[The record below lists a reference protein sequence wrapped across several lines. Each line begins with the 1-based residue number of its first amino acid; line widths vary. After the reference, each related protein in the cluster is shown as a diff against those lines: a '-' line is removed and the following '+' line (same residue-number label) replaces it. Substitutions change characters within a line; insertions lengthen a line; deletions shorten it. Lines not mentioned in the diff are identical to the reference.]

1 MAHLFFV
8 VLSQFN
14 YFAYFCQKFEIT
26 MERIGLTYNTEKE
39 QIVISEYGR
48 CIQEMIKKLPE
59 IEDRQQRTEA
69 ARYIISVMVQM
80 NPQIKE
86 SSDYEHKLWD
96 HLYIISGYNLDLDSP
111 YAPPTPEAQHSKP
124 QHVGYQNN
132 DIKYGHYGQ
141 YLIKMIEAASQEENE
156 EVREAL
162 AYSLASQMKRNY
174 LEWNKSVV
182 NDQVIIDD
190 LKTISKGRLVI
201 NEESKLNA
209 PYENYGKS
217 PSRKQQ
223 QPQQQGKKKK
233 KKVPN
238 LKANMN
244 NPNNP
249 AYKKR
254 MQELGKL

>member
-1 MAHLFFV
+1 
-8 VLSQFN
+8 
-14 YFAYFCQKFEIT
+14 

-69 ARYIISVMVQM
+69 AKYIISVMVQM
-80 NPQIKE
+80 NPSIKQ
-86 SSDYEHKLWD
+86 SSDWEHKLWD
-96 HLYIISGYNLDLDSP
+96 HLYMISGYNLDVDSP
-111 YAPPTPEAQHSKP
+111 FAPPTPIEQQRKP
-124 QHVGYQNN
+124 QHIGYQNN
-132 DIKYGHYGQ
+132 NIKYGHYGL
-141 YLIKMIEAASQEENE
+141 YLIKMIEAASQEEDE

-182 NDQVIIDD
+182 NDQVILND
-190 LKTISKGRLVI
+190 LKTISGGRLVI
-201 NEESKLNA
+201 EDESKFNA
-209 PYENYGKS
+209 SGDLLAKVQPK
-217 PSRKQQ
+217 PQQ
-223 QPQQQGKKKK
+223 QQQGKKKK

>member
-1 MAHLFFV
+1 
-8 VLSQFN
+8 
-14 YFAYFCQKFEIT
+14 

-39 QIVISEYGR
+39 RIVISEYGR

-69 ARYIISVMVQM
+69 AKYIISVMVQM
-80 NPQIKE
+80 NPNIKQ

-96 HLYIISGYNLDLDSP
+96 HLYMISGYNLDVDSP
-111 YAPPTPEAQHSKP
+111 FAPPTKEAQKRKP
-124 QHVGYQNN
+124 QHIGYQNN
-132 DIKYGHYGQ
+132 NIKYGHYGQ
-141 YLIKMIEAASQEENE
+141 YLIKMIEAASKEEND

-162 AYSLASQMKRNY
+162 AYSIAAQMKRNY
-174 LEWNKSVV
+174 MEWNKSVV

-190 LKTISKGRLVI
+190 LRSISGGRLI
-201 NEESKLNA
+201 ISDEAKL
-209 PYENYGKS
+209 KS
-217 PSRKQQ
+217 SGELPAAKAQQQAKQQ
-223 QPQQQGKKKK
+223 QPQGKKKK

>member
-1 MAHLFFV
+1 M
-8 VLSQFN
+8 N
-14 YFAYFCQKFEIT
+14 KP
-26 MERIGLTYNTEKE
+26 GLTYNTEKE

-59 IEDRQQRTEA
+59 IEDREQRTEA

-80 NPQIKE
+80 NPSIKQ

-96 HLYIISGYNLDLDSP
+96 HLYMISGYTLDLDSP
-111 YAPPTPEAQHSKP
+111 YAPPTPIEKQKKP
-124 QHVGYQNN
+124 QHIGYQNN
-132 DIKYGHYGQ
+132 TIKFGHYGQ
-141 YLIKMIEAASQEENE
+141 YLIKMIEAASQEENDE
-156 EVREAL
+156 IREAL
-162 AYSLASQMKRNY
+162 AYSLAAQMKRDY

-182 NDQVIIDD
+182 SDQVIIDD
-190 LKTISKGRLVI
+190 LKSISGGRLVI
-201 NEESKLNA
+201 TDESRLSA
-209 PYENYGKS
+209 SSEMPSGKA
-217 PSRKQQ
+217 QQ
-223 QPQQQGKKKK
+223 QPKPQQQGKKKK

-254 MQELGKL
+254 MQEMGKL

>member
-1 MAHLFFV
+1 M
-8 VLSQFN
+8 
-14 YFAYFCQKFEIT
+14 
-26 MERIGLTYNTEKE
+26 TYNTEKE

-59 IEDRQQRTEA
+59 IEDREQRTEA

-80 NPQIKE
+80 NPGIKQ

-96 HLYIISGYNLDLDSP
+96 HLYMISGYNLDVDSP
-111 YAPPTPEAQHSKP
+111 FAPPIPAEQQSKP
-124 QHVGYQNN
+124 QHVGYQHN

-141 YLIKMIEAASQEENE
+141 YLIKMIEAASQEEND

-162 AYSLASQMKRNY
+162 AYSLAAQMKRDY

-182 NDQVIIDD
+182 SDQVIIDD
-190 LKTISKGRLVI
+190 LRTISGGRLVI
-201 NEESKLNA
+201 ADETKLNTTGET
-209 PYENYGKS
+209 PSGKA
-217 PSRKQQ
+217 Q
-223 QPQQQGKKKK
+223 QPQGKSQPQGKKKK

-254 MQELGKL
+254 MQEQGRM

>member
-1 MAHLFFV
+1 MD
-8 VLSQFN
+8 
-14 YFAYFCQKFEIT
+14 
-26 MERIGLTYNTEKE
+26 RIGLTYNTEKE

-59 IEDRQQRTEA
+59 IEDREQRTEA
-69 ARYIISVMVQM
+69 AKYIISVMVQM
-80 NPQIKE
+80 NPSIKQ

-96 HLYIISGYNLDLDSP
+96 HLYMISGYQLDVDSP
-111 YAPPTPEAQHSKP
+111 YAPPVPMEKQRKP
-124 QHVGYQNN
+124 QHIGYQNN

-141 YLIKMIEAASQEENE
+141 YLIKMIEAASREENDE
-156 EVREAL
+156 IREAL

-174 LEWNKSVV
+174 LDWNKSVV

-190 LKTISKGRLVI
+190 LKKISGGRLVI
-201 NEESKLNA
+201 ADESKLNNNGDMPVKGQPQA
-209 PYENYGKS
+209 
-217 PSRKQQ
+217 KQQ
-223 QPQQQGKKKK
+223 QQQQQGKKKK

-254 MQELGKL
+254 MQELGKM

>member
-1 MAHLFFV
+1 M
-8 VLSQFN
+8 N
-14 YFAYFCQKFEIT
+14 KP
-26 MERIGLTYNTEKE
+26 GLTYNTEKE

-48 CIQEMIKKLPE
+48 CVQEMIKKLPE
-59 IEDRQQRTEA
+59 IEDREQRTEA
-69 ARYIISVMVQM
+69 AKYIISVMVQM
-80 NPQIKE
+80 NPNIKE

-96 HLYIISGYNLDLDSP
+96 HLYMISGYNLDLNSP
-111 YAPPTPEAQHSKP
+111 YAPPIPVEQQSKP
-124 QHVGYQNN
+124 QHIGYQNN
-132 DIKYGHYGQ
+132 EIKYGHYGQ
-141 YLIKMIEAASQEENE
+141 YLIKMIEAASQEENDE
-156 EVREAL
+156 IREAL
-162 AYSLASQMKRNY
+162 AYSLAGQMKRNY

-190 LKTISKGRLVI
+190 LKNISGGRLVI
-201 NEESKLNA
+201 ADETKLNSTSESA
-209 PYENYGKS
+209 IKQQP
-217 PSRKQQ
+217 KQQ
-223 QPQQQGKKKK
+223 QQQQQQSKKKK

>member
-1 MAHLFFV
+1 MD
-8 VLSQFN
+8 
-14 YFAYFCQKFEIT
+14 K
-26 MERIGLTYNTEKE
+26 IGLTYNTEKE
-39 QIVISEYGR
+39 QIVIPEYGR

-69 ARYIISVMVQM
+69 AKYIISVMVQM
-80 NPQIKE
+80 NPNIRQ
-86 SSDYEHKLWD
+86 SSDFEHKLWD
-96 HLYIISGYNLDLDSP
+96 HLYMISGYNLDVESP
-111 YAPPTPEAQHSKP
+111 YAPPTPLAQQKKP
-124 QHVGYQNN
+124 QHIGYQNN

-141 YLIKMIEAASQEENE
+141 YLIKMIEAASKEEND

-162 AYSLASQMKRNY
+162 AYSLAAQMKRNY
-174 LEWNKSVV
+174 LEWNKNVV
-182 NDQVIIDD
+182 SDQVIIDD
-190 LKTISKGRLVI
+190 LRTISGGRLVI
-201 NEESKLNA
+201 DDEAKLNA
-209 PYENYGKS
+209 TGET
-217 PSRKQQ
+217 PSIKAPQQQGKQQ
-223 QPQQQGKKKK
+223 PQQGKKKK

>member
-1 MAHLFFV
+1 MD
-8 VLSQFN
+8 
-14 YFAYFCQKFEIT
+14 K
-26 MERIGLTYNTEKE
+26 IGLTYNTEKE
-39 QIVISEYGR
+39 QIAIPEYGR

-96 HLYIISGYNLDLDSP
+96 HLYIISNYQLDVDSP
-111 YAPPTPEAQHSKP
+111 FAPPTMESQKSKP
-124 QHVGYQNN
+124 QHIGYQNN

-141 YLIKMIEAASQEENE
+141 YLIKMIEAASKEEND

-174 LEWNKSVV
+174 LDWNKSVV
-182 NDQVIIDD
+182 NDQVILDD
-190 LKTISKGRLVI
+190 LKNISGGRLVI
-201 NEESKLNA
+201 GEESKLNSTGDIL
-209 PYENYGKS
+209 GKVKQK
-217 PSRKQQ
+217 PQQ
-223 QPQQQGKKKK
+223 QQQQGKKKK

-249 AYKKR
+249 AYKLR
-254 MQELGKL
+254 MQQMGKM

>member
-1 MAHLFFV
+1 MDR
-8 VLSQFN
+8 
-14 YFAYFCQKFEIT
+14 T
-26 MERIGLTYNTEKE
+26 GLTYNTEKE

-48 CIQEMIKKLPE
+48 CIQEMVKKLQE
-59 IEDRQQRTEA
+59 IEDREQRTEA
-69 ARYIISVMVQM
+69 ARYIVGVMAQM
-80 NPQIKE
+80 TPQVKE

-96 HLYIISGYNLDLDSP
+96 LLYIISDFQLDLDGP
-111 YAPPTPEAQHSKP
+111 YAPPVIETQKTKP
-124 QHVGYQNN
+124 QHIGYQNN

-141 YLIKMIEAASQEENE
+141 YLIKMIEAASKEENE

-162 AYSLASQMKRNY
+162 AYSLAAQMKRDY

-190 LKTISKGRLVI
+190 LKKLSNGRLI
-201 NEESKLNA
+201 LPDEAKLNTSGEA
-209 PYENYGKS
+209 QGKILQQL
-217 PSRKQQ
+217 KQNQQ
-223 QPQQQGKKKK
+223 QAKKKK

-254 MQELGKL
+254 MQQLGKM

>member
-1 MAHLFFV
+1 MNKA
-8 VLSQFN
+8 
-14 YFAYFCQKFEIT
+14 
-26 MERIGLTYNTEKE
+26 GLTYNTEKE

-59 IEDRQQRTEA
+59 IEDREQRTEA
-69 ARYIISVMVQM
+69 AKYIISVMVQM
-80 NPQIKE
+80 NPNIKQ

-96 HLYIISGYNLDLDSP
+96 HLYMISGYQLDVDSP
-111 YAPPTPEAQHSKP
+111 YAPPVPMEKQRKP
-124 QHVGYQNN
+124 QHIGYQNN

-141 YLIKMIEAASQEENE
+141 YLIKMIEAASQEENDE
-156 EVREAL
+156 IREAL
-162 AYSLASQMKRNY
+162 AYSLAGQMKRNY

-182 NDQVIIDD
+182 NDQVIIED
-190 LKTISKGRLVI
+190 LKNISGGRLVI
-201 NEESKLNA
+201 ADELKLN
-209 PYENYGKS
+209 NNSDMSVKG
-217 PSRKQQ
+217 QQ
-223 QPQQQGKKKK
+223 QAKLQQPQQGKKKK

>member
-1 MAHLFFV
+1 M
-8 VLSQFN
+8 N
-14 YFAYFCQKFEIT
+14 KP
-26 MERIGLTYNTEKE
+26 GLTYNTEKE
-39 QIVISEYGR
+39 AIAISEYGR

-59 IEDRQQRTEA
+59 IEDRKQRTEA
-69 ARYIISVMVQM
+69 AKYIISVMVQM

-96 HLYIISGYNLDLDSP
+96 HLYMISGYNLDLDGP
-111 YAPPTPEAQHSKP
+111 YAPPKPITQQKKP
-124 QHVGYQNN
+124 QHIGYQNN

-174 LEWNKSVV
+174 MEWNKSVV
-182 NDQVIIDD
+182 NDQVILDD
-190 LKTISKGRLVI
+190 LKNISGGRLVI
-201 NEESKLNA
+201 NEESKLSNDMPVKA
-209 PYENYGKS
+209 QP
-217 PSRKQQ
+217 KQQ
-223 QPQQQGKKKK
+223 QQQGKKKK

>member
-1 MAHLFFV
+1 M
-8 VLSQFN
+8 
-14 YFAYFCQKFEIT
+14 
-26 MERIGLTYNTEKE
+26 TYNTEKE
-39 QIVISEYGR
+39 KIAIPEYGR

-69 ARYIISVMVQM
+69 AKYIISVMVQM

-86 SSDYEHKLWD
+86 SSDWEHKLWD
-96 HLYIISGYNLDLDSP
+96 HLYIISNYQLDVDSP
-111 YAPPTPEAQHSKP
+111 FAPPTIESQRKKP
-124 QHVGYQNN
+124 QHIGYQNN

-141 YLIKMIEAASQEENE
+141 YLIKMIEAASQEEND

-174 LEWNKSVV
+174 LDWNKSVV
-182 NDQVIIDD
+182 NDQVILDD
-190 LKTISKGRLVI
+190 LKNISGGRLVI
-201 NEESKLNA
+201 GEESKLNSTSDIL
-209 PYENYGKS
+209 GKVKQK
-217 PSRKQQ
+217 PQQQQQ
-223 QPQQQGKKKK
+223 QPGKKKK

-249 AYKKR
+249 AYKLR
-254 MQELGKL
+254 MQQMGKL

>member
-1 MAHLFFV
+1 
-8 VLSQFN
+8 
-14 YFAYFCQKFEIT
+14 
-26 MERIGLTYNTEKE
+26 MERTGLTYNTEKE
-39 QIVISEYGR
+39 QIAISEYGR

-69 ARYIISVMVQM
+69 AKYIISVMVQM

-96 HLYIISGYNLDLDSP
+96 HLYIISDYQLDVDSP
-111 YAPPTPEAQHSKP
+111 YAPPTMESRKTKP
-124 QHVGYQNN
+124 QHIGYQSH
-132 DIKYGHYGQ
+132 DIKYGHYGL
-141 YLIKMIEAASQEENE
+141 YLIKMIEAASREENDD
-156 EVREAL
+156 VREAL

-174 LEWNKSVV
+174 MEWNKSVV
-182 NDQVIIDD
+182 NDQVIMDD
-190 LKTISKGRLVI
+190 LKAISGGRLVI
-201 NEESKLNA
+201 NDEARLNSA
-209 PYENYGKS
+209 GEILGKVQ
-217 PSRKQQ
+217 PKPQ
-223 QPQQQGKKKK
+223 QPQGKKKK

>member
-1 MAHLFFV
+1 MD
-8 VLSQFN
+8 S
-14 YFAYFCQKFEIT
+14 
-26 MERIGLTYNTEKE
+26 IGLTYNTEKE
-39 QIVISEYGR
+39 QIAIPEYGR

-80 NPQIKE
+80 NPNIKQ

-96 HLYIISGYNLDLDSP
+96 HLYMISGYNLDLDSP
-111 YAPPTPEAQHSKP
+111 YAPPVPLEKQSKP
-124 QHVGYQNN
+124 QHIGYQNN

-141 YLIKMIEAASQEENE
+141 YLIKMIDAASQEENDE
-156 EVREAL
+156 IREAL
-162 AYSLASQMKRNY
+162 AYSLAAQMKRNY

-182 NDQVIIDD
+182 NDQVILDD
-190 LKTISKGRLVI
+190 LKNISGGRLVI
-201 NEESKLNA
+201 SEESKLNGNA
-209 PYENYGKS
+209 DLGKVQ
-217 PSRKQQ
+217 PQAKQQ
-223 QPQQQGKKKK
+223 QQQQGKKKK

-254 MQELGKL
+254 MQELGKM

>member
-1 MAHLFFV
+1 M
-8 VLSQFN
+8 N
-14 YFAYFCQKFEIT
+14 KP
-26 MERIGLTYNTEKE
+26 GLTYNTEKE

-59 IEDRQQRTEA
+59 IEDREQRTEA
-69 ARYIISVMVQM
+69 AKYIISVMVQM
-80 NPQIKE
+80 NPNIKL

-96 HLYIISGYNLDLDSP
+96 HLYMISGYNLDVDSP
-111 YAPPTPEAQHSKP
+111 YAPPIPVEQQSRP
-124 QHVGYQNN
+124 QHIGYQNN
-132 DIKYGHYGQ
+132 NIKYGHYGQ
-141 YLIKMIEAASQEENE
+141 YLIKMIEAASKEEND

-162 AYSLASQMKRNY
+162 AYSLAGQMKRNY

-190 LKTISKGRLVI
+190 LKSISHGRLVI
-201 NEESKLNA
+201 SDESRLNTNG
-209 PYENYGKS
+209 EMLGKVQQQS
-217 PSRKQQ
+217 KQQ
-223 QPQQQGKKKK
+223 QQQGKKKK

-238 LKANMN
+238 LKAKMN

>member
-1 MAHLFFV
+1 M
-8 VLSQFN
+8 
-14 YFAYFCQKFEIT
+14 
-26 MERIGLTYNTEKE
+26 TYNTEKE

-59 IEDRQQRTEA
+59 IDDRAQRTEA

-80 NPQIKE
+80 NPQVKE

-96 HLYIISGYNLDLDSP
+96 HLYMISGYNLDLDSP
-111 YAPPTPEAQHSKP
+111 FAPPTPIARQSKP
-124 QHVGYQNN
+124 QRIGYQNN

-141 YLIKMIEAASQEENE
+141 YLIKMIEAASKEEND
-156 EVREAL
+156 EVRTAL
-162 AYSLASQMKRNY
+162 ALSLASQMKRNY

-182 NDQVIIDD
+182 NDQVIFDD
-190 LKTISKGRLVI
+190 LKRLSNGRLVI
-201 NEESKLNA
+201 PEESKLEA
-209 PYENYGKS
+209 TADILGKGQQQ
-217 PSRKQQ
+217 KQQ
-223 QPQQQGKKKK
+223 QQQGKKKK

>member
-1 MAHLFFV
+1 M
-8 VLSQFN
+8 N
-14 YFAYFCQKFEIT
+14 KP
-26 MERIGLTYNTEKE
+26 GLTYNTEKE

-59 IEDRQQRTEA
+59 IEDREQRTEA
-69 ARYIISVMVQM
+69 AKYIISVMVQM
-80 NPQIKE
+80 NPQIKQ

-96 HLYIISGYNLDLDSP
+96 HLYMISGYDLDVDSP
-111 YAPPTPEAQHSKP
+111 FAPPTPVAQQSRP
-124 QHVGYQNN
+124 QHIGYQNN
-132 DIKYGHYGQ
+132 EIKYGHYGQ
-141 YLIKMIEAASQEENE
+141 YLIKMIEAAAAEPDD

-162 AYSLASQMKRNY
+162 AYSLAAQMKRNY

-190 LKTISKGRLVI
+190 LRTISGGRLVI
-201 NEESKLNA
+201 TDESRLNA
-209 PYENYGKS
+209 PSEAQGKGQQQ
-217 PSRKQQ
+217 PKQQ
-223 QPQQQGKKKK
+223 QPQGKKKK

>member
-1 MAHLFFV
+1 M
-8 VLSQFN
+8 N
-14 YFAYFCQKFEIT
+14 KP
-26 MERIGLTYNTEKE
+26 GLTYNTEKE

-48 CIQEMIKKLPE
+48 CVQEMIKKLPE
-59 IEDRQQRTEA
+59 IEDREQRTEA
-69 ARYIISVMVQM
+69 AKYIISVMVQM
-80 NPQIKE
+80 NPSIKQ

-96 HLYIISGYNLDLDSP
+96 HLYMISGYNLDVDSP
-111 YAPPTPEAQHSKP
+111 YAPPTPIEQQSKP
-124 QHVGYQNN
+124 QHIGYQNN
-132 DIKYGHYGQ
+132 QIKYGHYGL
-141 YLIKMIEAASQEENE
+141 YLIKMIEAASQEEDD

-162 AYSLASQMKRNY
+162 AYSLAGQMKRNY

-182 NDQVIIDD
+182 NDQVILDD
-190 LKTISKGRLVI
+190 LKTISGGRLVI
-201 NEESKLNA
+201 EDESKLNSSGDIL
-209 PYENYGKS
+209 GKVQS
-217 PSRKQQ
+217 KPLQQ
-223 QPQQQGKKKK
+223 QQQGKKKK

>member
-1 MAHLFFV
+1 M
-8 VLSQFN
+8 N
-14 YFAYFCQKFEIT
+14 KP
-26 MERIGLTYNTEKE
+26 GLTYNTEKE
-39 QIVISEYGR
+39 QIVLSEYGR
-48 CIQEMIKKLPE
+48 CIQEMVKKLPE
-59 IEDRQQRTEA
+59 IEDREQRTEA
-69 ARYIISVMVQM
+69 AKYIISVMVQM
-80 NPQIKE
+80 NPQIKQ

-96 HLYIISGYNLDLDSP
+96 HLYMISGYDLDVDSP
-111 YAPPTPEAQHSKP
+111 FAPPTPVAQQSRP
-124 QHVGYQNN
+124 QHIGYQNN
-132 DIKYGHYGQ
+132 EIKYGHYGQ
-141 YLIKMIEAASQEENE
+141 YLIKMIEAAAAEPDD

-162 AYSLASQMKRNY
+162 AYSLAAQMKRNY

-190 LKTISKGRLVI
+190 LRTISGGRLVI
-201 NEESKLNA
+201 TDESRLNA
-209 PYENYGKS
+209 PSETQGKGQ
-217 PSRKQQ
+217 PQPKQQ
-223 QPQQQGKKKK
+223 QPQGKKKK

>member
-1 MAHLFFV
+1 
-8 VLSQFN
+8 
-14 YFAYFCQKFEIT
+14 

-48 CIQEMIKKLPE
+48 CIQEMVKKLPE
-59 IEDRQQRTEA
+59 IEDREQRTEA
-69 ARYIISVMVQM
+69 AKYIISVMVQM

-96 HLYIISGYNLDLDSP
+96 HLYMISGYNLDLDGP
-111 YAPPTPEAQHSKP
+111 FAPPTPIEKQSKP
-124 QHVGYQNN
+124 QHIGYQNN

-141 YLIKMIEAASQEENE
+141 YIVKMIEAAAQEEND

-174 LEWNKSVV
+174 MEWNKSVV
-182 NDQVIIDD
+182 NDQVILDD
-190 LKTISKGRLVI
+190 LKTISGGRLI
-201 NEESKLNA
+201 ITDEAKLNA
-209 PYENYGKS
+209 TGNI
-217 PSRKQQ
+217 PSKVQSK
-223 QPQQQGKKKK
+223 PQQQGKKKK

-238 LKANMN
+238 LKANIN

>member
-1 MAHLFFV
+1 M
-8 VLSQFN
+8 N
-14 YFAYFCQKFEIT
+14 KP
-26 MERIGLTYNTEKE
+26 GLTYNTEKE

-59 IEDRQQRTEA
+59 IEDREQRTEA

-80 NPQIKE
+80 NPSIKQ

-96 HLYIISGYNLDLDSP
+96 HLYMISGYDLDVDSP
-111 YAPPTPEAQHSKP
+111 FAPPTPVAQQSRP
-124 QHVGYQNN
+124 QHIGYQNN
-132 DIKYGHYGQ
+132 EIKYGHYGQ
-141 YLIKMIEAASQEENE
+141 YLIKMIEAAAAEPDD

-162 AYSLASQMKRNY
+162 AYSLAAQMKRNY

-190 LKTISKGRLVI
+190 LRTISGGRLVI
-201 NEESKLNA
+201 TDESRLNA
-209 PYENYGKS
+209 PSETQGKGQ
-217 PSRKQQ
+217 PQPKQQ
-223 QPQQQGKKKK
+223 QPQGKKKK

>member
-1 MAHLFFV
+1 M
-8 VLSQFN
+8 N
-14 YFAYFCQKFEIT
+14 KP
-26 MERIGLTYNTEKE
+26 GLTYNTEKE

-59 IEDRQQRTEA
+59 IEDREQRTEA
-69 ARYIISVMVQM
+69 AKYIISVMVQM
-80 NPQIKE
+80 NPSIKQ

-96 HLYIISGYNLDLDSP
+96 HLYMISGYTLDVDSP
-111 YAPPTPEAQHSKP
+111 FAPPIPAEQQSKP
-124 QHVGYQNN
+124 QHIGYQNN
-132 DIKYGHYGQ
+132 NINYGHYGQ
-141 YLIKMIEAASQEENE
+141 YLIKMIEAAAAEPDD

-162 AYSLASQMKRNY
+162 AYSLAAQMKRNY

-190 LKTISKGRLVI
+190 LRTISGGRLVI
-201 NEESKLNA
+201 ADESRLNA
-209 PYENYGKS
+209 PEM
-217 PSRKQQ
+217 PSKGQPQGKQQ
-223 QPQQQGKKKK
+223 QPQGKKKR

>member
-1 MAHLFFV
+1 M
-8 VLSQFN
+8 
-14 YFAYFCQKFEIT
+14 
-26 MERIGLTYNTEKE
+26 
-39 QIVISEYGR
+39 
-48 CIQEMIKKLPE
+48 
-59 IEDRQQRTEA
+59 
-69 ARYIISVMVQM
+69 
-80 NPQIKE
+80 
-86 SSDYEHKLWD
+86 
-96 HLYIISGYNLDLDSP
+96 ISGYNLDVDSP
-111 YAPPTPEAQHSKP
+111 FAPPIPVEQQSKP
-124 QHVGYQNN
+124 QHIGYQNN

-141 YLIKMIEAASQEENE
+141 YLIKMIEAASQEEND

-162 AYSLASQMKRNY
+162 AYSLAGQMKRDY

-190 LKTISKGRLVI
+190 LKNLSGGRLI
-201 NEESKLNA
+201 IADEAKLNSNGDQ
-209 PYENYGKS
+209 PGKGQ
-217 PSRKQQ
+217 PQAKQQ
-223 QPQQQGKKKK
+223 QQQQGKKKK

>member
-1 MAHLFFV
+1 M
-8 VLSQFN
+8 N
-14 YFAYFCQKFEIT
+14 KP
-26 MERIGLTYNTEKE
+26 GLTYNTEKE

-59 IEDRQQRTEA
+59 IEDREQRTEA
-69 ARYIISVMVQM
+69 AKYIISVMVQM
-80 NPQIKE
+80 NPQIKQ

-96 HLYIISGYNLDLDSP
+96 HLYMISGYNLDVDSP
-111 YAPPTPEAQHSKP
+111 FAPPVPMEQQSKP
-124 QHVGYQNN
+124 QHIGYQSN

-141 YLIKMIEAASQEENE
+141 YLIKMIEAASKEENDE
-156 EVREAL
+156 IREAL
-162 AYSLASQMKRNY
+162 AYSLAAQMKRNY

-190 LKTISKGRLVI
+190 LRTISGGRLVI
-201 NEESKLNA
+201 ADETKLNA
-209 PYENYGKS
+209 PAET
-217 PSRKQQ
+217 PSSKGQQPKQQ
-223 QPQQQGKKKK
+223 PQGKKKK

-254 MQELGKL
+254 MEQMGKQ